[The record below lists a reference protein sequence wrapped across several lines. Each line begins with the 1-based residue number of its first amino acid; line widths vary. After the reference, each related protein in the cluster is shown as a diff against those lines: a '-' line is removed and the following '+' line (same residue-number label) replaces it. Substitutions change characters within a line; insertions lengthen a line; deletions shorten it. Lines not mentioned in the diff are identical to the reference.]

1 MNKIGIGILGAGV
14 VGGSLI
20 RRLIEDHDVITT
32 KTGLGLEVVKVAVRS
47 LDKPREFDLPPGIL
61 TADPMEVINHPDV
74 ELVVEI
80 MGGREPARDL
90 VLAALGAG
98 KPVVTANKEL
108 IATSGSDLIAAAA
121 EARVQL
127 LFEAAVGGGIPIIRP
142 VSETLAG
149 EPIHRISGI
158 VNGTT
163 NYILTQMTE
172 RGESYAEALKD
183 AQRLGYAEADPTA
196 DVSGADAAAKAAI
209 LASLGFGT
217 WVGLDDVH
225 HEGIEGVD
233 IIDIRLAQER
243 GYVVKLL
250 AFAERLGEGL
260 SVRVHP
266 ALVPVSHPLAG
277 IRGATNAVFIE
288 GSSVGEL
295 LFSGPGAGGEPT
307 ATAVLGDVIDAAR
320 TLGSGAESAPPI
332 QLGSGSMVPFDD
344 VETSWYIRTEVK
356 DSPGV
361 LAQIA
366 QGFGKNEVSIR
377 SVWQEGRGERATL
390 ILITHPT
397 TEASQRAAV
406 AGLADLDVV
415 NEVGAAIRVTFDD

>member
-20 RRLIEDHDVITT
+20 KRLIDDREVITT
-32 KTGLGLEVVKVAVRS
+32 KTGLSLEVVKVAVRS
-47 LDKPREFDLPPGIL
+47 MDKERSFSLPPAML
-61 TADPMEVINHPDV
+61 TADPMEVVNHPDV

-80 MGGREPARDL
+80 MGGREPAGEL
-90 VLAALGAG
+90 VMAALRAG

-108 IATSGSDLIAAAA
+108 IATSGASLIAAAA
-121 EARVQL
+121 EAGVQL
-127 LFEAAVGGGIPIIRP
+127 LFEAAVGGGIPIVRP

-149 EPIHRISGI
+149 EPINRIVGI

-163 NYILTQMTE
+163 NYILTRMSEHGAT
-172 RGESYAEALKD
+172 YDEALKE
-183 AQRLGYAEADPTA
+183 AQALGYAESDPTA

-217 WVGLDDVH
+217 WVGLDQVH
-225 HEGIEGVD
+225 HEGIEAIDVA
-233 IIDIRLAQER
+233 DIRLVQER

-250 AFAERLGEGL
+250 AFAERLPGGL

-266 ALVPVSHPLAG
+266 ALVRSNHPLAA
-277 IRGATNAVFIE
+277 IRGATNAVLIE

-295 LFSGPGAGGEPT
+295 LFSGPGAGGGPT

-332 QLGSGSMVPFDD
+332 QLGKGSVVPFGD
-344 VETSWYIRTEVK
+344 VETSWYIRTEVN

-361 LAQIA
+361 LARIA
-366 QGFGKNEVSIR
+366 QLFGDNDVSIR

-397 TEASQRAAV
+397 DESSQRTAV
-406 AGLADLDVV
+406 AGLSELDVV
-415 NEVGAAIRVTFDD
+415 TEVGAAIRVAFDE

>member
-20 RRLIEDHDVITT
+20 RRLIDDHDVITT

-47 LDKPREFDLPPGIL
+47 LGKSRAFDLPRGML
-61 TADPMEVINHPDV
+61 TADPMEVVNHPEV

-80 MGGREPARDL
+80 MGGREPAGEL
-90 VLAALGAG
+90 VLAALAAG

-108 IATSGSDLIAAAA
+108 IATSGEQLLAAAA
-121 EARVQL
+121 EAGVQL

-142 VSETLAG
+142 VSESLAG
-149 EPIHRISGI
+149 EPIHRIVGI

-163 NYILTQMTE
+163 NYILTQMSE
-172 RGESYAEALKD
+172 EGASYEEALKE

-217 WVGLDDVH
+217 WVALDHVH
-225 HEGIEGVD
+225 HEGIAGIDLV
-233 IIDIRLAQER
+233 DIRLAQER
-243 GYVVKLL
+243 GYVIKLL
-250 AFAERLGEGL
+250 AFAERRPDGL

-266 ALVPVSHPLAG
+266 SFVPVGHPLAG

-295 LFSGPGAGGEPT
+295 LFAGPGAGGEPT

-332 QLGSGSMVPFDD
+332 QLGTGNLVPFED
-344 VETSWYIRTEVK
+344 VETSWYIRTEVN
-356 DSPGV
+356 DRPGV

-366 QGFGKNEVSIR
+366 QRFGDNDVSIR

-397 TEASQRAAV
+397 VESAQRAAV
-406 AGLADLDVV
+406 SGLSELDVV
-415 NEVGAAIRVTFDD
+415 NEVGAAIRVAFDE